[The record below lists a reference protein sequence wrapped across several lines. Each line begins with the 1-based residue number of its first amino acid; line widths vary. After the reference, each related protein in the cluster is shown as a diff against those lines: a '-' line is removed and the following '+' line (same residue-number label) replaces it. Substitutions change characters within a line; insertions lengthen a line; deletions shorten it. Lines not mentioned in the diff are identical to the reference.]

1 MNIPTPRLTP
11 RSGLVAALVL
21 LSAGSATAS
30 SVQYLV
36 TVNTSPVNTTSGF
49 LDFQFN
55 PGDASSQSATAQI
68 MNFNSGGGTL
78 VFNLGSPQAS
88 LSVSGTLPDTVT
100 LVNGTPVNDYFQEFT
115 YGDFFSFVLSL
126 TGPALGRSVWPGV
139 GESGRL
145 DHAAIVPDSYWRA
158 LSGHVPG
165 TARAGDNV
173 PAGDRFA
180 SPDCAAAAKN
190 ALLTGPL
197 TGAREPTPLA
207 PSTPIRT
214 YVLTIGSRNRQRLRP
229 QHPCPRPPRLLKT
242 PGGG

>member
-1 MNIPTPRLTP
+1 MNMPTPRLTP

-100 LVNGTPVNDYFQEFT
+100 LVNATAVNDYFQEFT

-126 TGPALGRSVWPGV
+126 TGPALDSPDGTATAGTTFGILLLDGQNSILTNNSAGVSGQVLVNLDGSTTPQSFPTATGGPSVVTFQELP
-139 GESGRL
+139 E
-145 DHAAIVPDSYWRA
+145 
-158 LSGHVPG
+158 PG
-165 TARAGDNV
+165 TM
-173 PAGDRFA
+173 F
-180 SPDCAAAAKN
+180 
-190 ALLTGPL
+190 LLG
-197 TGAREPTPLA
+197 
-207 PSTPIRT
+207 
-214 YVLTIGSRNRQRLRP
+214 IGSLALTVLRLRLRRTR
-229 QHPCPRPPRLLKT
+229 C
-242 PGGG
+242 